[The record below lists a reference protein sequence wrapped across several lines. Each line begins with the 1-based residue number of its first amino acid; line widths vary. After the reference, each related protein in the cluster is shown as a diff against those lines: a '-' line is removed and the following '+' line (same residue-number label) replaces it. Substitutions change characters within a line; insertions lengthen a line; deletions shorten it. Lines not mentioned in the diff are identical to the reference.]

1 MHPAI
6 VVAILCTNNDLI
18 IPLIIELYLDRSQ
31 TLNNSFHKVST
42 KYIYNNKSSPEEIQ
56 TSINIHEM

>member
-31 TLNNSFHKVST
+31 TLNNSFLKVSN
-42 KYIYNNKSSPEEIQ
+42 KYIYNNKSSPEEVQ
-56 TSINIHEM
+56 TLINIPEM